1 MKDNRH
7 YAILKLINE
16 IPVETQEELA
26 RLLSEQGYNVTQATV
41 SRDIKKLKLVKT
53 RKGDK
58 YCYAVVD
65 SEKREMGENKY
76 RNILSDAVLSAEA
89 AMNIAVIKCHTGM
102 ANAACVAIDY
112 VISNTGVGMIAG
124 DDTIFV
130 AFKDIKSTETFVE
143 EIKDCL

>member
-1 MKDNRH
+1 MKNNRH
-7 YAILKLINE
+7 YTILKLINDT
-16 IPVETQEELA
+16 PVETQEELA
-26 RLLSEQGYNVTQATV
+26 YLLSEHGFKVTQATI
-41 SRDIKKLKLVKT
+41 SRDIKELKLVKT

-65 SEKREMGENKY
+65 SDKREMGTGKY
-76 RNILSDAVLSAEA
+76 KNILADAVLSVEA

-112 VISNTGVGMIAG
+112 VITNTGVGNIAG

-130 AFKDIKSTETFVE
+130 AFKDIKSAEAFVE
-143 EIKDCL
+143 EVKDCL